1 MTRMARKMRPRIEI
15 DFVSLSLPI
24 LHDYHALLT
33 GAAALEEEGAV
44 KALSNRH
51 AAGKVVLSHLEL
63 LLKLAMAQAES
74 SQPGDIHGSLA
85 EYRSL
90 MPRQVTE
97 ELQSDDEGDGG

>member
-1 MTRMARKMRPRIEI
+1 MRIARKAHPRLEI

-24 LHDYHALLT
+24 LRDYHALLT
-33 GAAALEEEGAV
+33 GAAEFEEEGAV

-51 AAGKVVLSHLEL
+51 AAGKIVLSHLEL
-63 LLKLAMAQAES
+63 LLKLAMAQAQAS
-74 SQPGDIHGSLA
+74 PPADIPGSLA

-97 ELQSDDEGDGG
+97 ELQSDDAGDGG